1 VPKFIPNADGS
12 LGARND
18 LRCVSLEHK
27 LGIHGSPTAVME
39 FSGATGWLVGEE
51 HNGMACM
58 FTMMNNAR
66 LAVGMQGVGVAEG
79 AYQHALAYAMDRK
92 QGRSPI
98 ADGTGTIID
107 HADVRRMLAQMKAD
121 IFAAR
126 SIGVACAIA
135 IDMAKATGDADWH
148 ARAALLTPIAKSFG
162 SDTGVAVADLGVQI
176 HGGMGFVEETA
187 AAQYLRDARITPIY
201 EGTNGIQSMDLVA
214 RKMMD
219 GGAAAFALMDDMAA
233 LASASNSDLAKAVL
247 AAIAQLRAT
256 TQWVVSQELNERFAG
271 SVAYQKAFARMLGGY
286 FHLVASMSGQ
296 PKRQRLARFYI
307 NSLLPE
313 TASLC
318 AQAQAGA
325 ADLYALELDDFAA

>member
-1 VPKFIPNADGS
+1 
-12 LGARND
+12 
-18 LRCVSLEHK
+18 
-27 LGIHGSPTAVME
+27 
-39 FSGATGWLVGEE
+39 
-51 HNGMACM
+51 
-58 FTMMNNAR
+58 
-66 LAVGMQGVGVAEG
+66 
-79 AYQHALAYAMDRK
+79 
-92 QGRSPI
+92 
-98 ADGTGTIID
+98 
-107 HADVRRMLAQMKAD
+107 
-121 IFAAR
+121 
-126 SIGVACAIA
+126 
-135 IDMAKATGDADWH
+135 MAKATDDTDWQ

-219 GGAAAFALMDDMAA
+219 GGAAAFALMDDMEA

-271 SVAYQKAFARMLGGY
+271 SVAYQKAFARVLGGY

-296 PKRQRLARFYI
+296 AKRQRLARVYI

-313 TASLC
+313 AASLC